1 MVDPRTPVL
10 VGVGQFTE
18 RVDDADYRG
27 MSAVELATE
36 AARAALADTG
46 AAAAKVAGAIDT
58 VYALRQFEISSP
70 MPAKLGKSNNYPR
83 SVMQRVGGDPARV
96 VLEPVGGQ
104 GPQKLVAEAGNTIAA
119 GDADVVMIMGSE
131 AGSTVKFWRE
141 AAKRGE
147 AKPDFTEHVEGQL
160 EDRGHQLFS
169 YIDDYTIAH
178 GLTGAPVQYG
188 LLENARRARLG
199 LSVADYRQQM
209 AELFAPMSKV
219 AAKNPFSSSP
229 VERSVD
235 EIVGVSDDNRM
246 ICDPYPRLLVA
257 RDQVNQGAAA
267 IMMSVEAARRLGVPE
282 GNWVYLHGHSD
293 MVEQATLDRL
303 DLGASPAS
311 VMAVREALRVAGIGA
326 DDVATFDLYSCFP
339 FPVFVACGALG
350 IDGDDPRGL
359 TLTGG
364 LPYFGGPGNSY
375 SLHGIAETVIEM
387 RNAPGQFGF
396 VGANGGIMSK
406 YSVGIYSTEPV
417 DWRTNR
423 CAELNEE
430 IAALPKVPVT
440 RAADGAATIET
451 YSVRYDWPIRTGI
464 IVGRLSA
471 DNSRFMATTEDD
483 DLVALMSD
491 GDPLG
496 APISVWST
504 ENGNRA
510 MLA

>member
-18 RVDDADYRG
+18 RIDDAGYRG

-46 AAAAKVAGAIDT
+46 VDAAKVAAAIDT
-58 VYALRQFEISSP
+58 VFGLRQFEISGP
-70 MPAKLGKSNNYPR
+70 MPAPLGKSNNYPR
-83 SVMQRVGGDPARV
+83 SVMNRLGGEPARV

-104 GPQKLVAEAGNTIAA
+104 SPQKLVTEAGNTIVA

-131 AGSTVKFWRE
+131 PGSTARHF
-141 AAKRGE
+141 ANAKGQ
-147 AKPDFTEHVEGQL
+147 KPDFTEHVDGQL
-160 EDRGHQLFS
+160 EDRGHQIFT
-169 YIDDYTIAH
+169 YIDDYTIQH

-199 LSVADYRQQM
+199 LSVADYRQTM
-209 AELFAPMSKV
+209 AELFAPFSKV

-229 VERSVD
+229 VERSVE
-235 EIVGVSDDNRM
+235 EILTVTDDNRM

-267 IMMSVEAARRLGVPE
+267 VMMSVEAARRLGVPE
-282 GNWVYLHGHSD
+282 AKWVYVHGHGD
-293 MVEQATLDRL
+293 MVEQATLDRA

-311 VMAVREALRVAGIGA
+311 VMAVREALRVAGIGV
-326 DDVATFDLYSCFP
+326 DDIATFDLYSCFP
-339 FPVFVACGALG
+339 FPVFVICEALG

-375 SLHGIAETVIEM
+375 SLHAIAETVSEM
-387 RNAPGQFGF
+387 RETPGRFGF

-417 DWRTNR
+417 EWRTDR
-423 CAELNEE
+423 SSELKEE
-430 IAALPKVPVT
+430 ITALPKVAVT
-440 RAADGAATIET
+440 SNPDGAATIET

-464 IVGRLSA
+464 IVGRLDA
-471 DNSRFMATTEDD
+471 DNTRFMATTEDE

-496 APISVWST
+496 AAISVWST
-504 ENGNRA
+504 EHGNRA
-510 MLA
+510 APA